1 MINELNNK
9 NYPTLQYSK
18 QNIYILA
25 SFNEIIRE
33 KIITKNND
41 LTYNDHNNVRL
52 PIISKKKIKSQLLST
67 ASIIKSQKG
76 K

>member
-41 LTYNDHNNVRL
+41 LTCNDHNNVKL
-52 PIISKKKIKSQLLST
+52 SVISKKKIKSQ
-67 ASIIKSQKG
+67 KEK
-76 K
+76 